1 MAQLPGYSGIC
12 KEEHLEHSDSDYLL
26 ASVAKWIVA
35 NDANGA
41 KQTPEQRE
49 AVEEI
54 KQRMTNLK
62 GKRGRGFAE

>member
-1 MAQLPGYSGIC
+1 MAQLPGFSGIC
-12 KEEHLEHSDSDYLL
+12 KGQNTLSTTNSDYLL

-41 KQTPEQRE
+41 KQSQEQRE

-54 KQRMTNLK
+54 KLRMTNLK
-62 GKRGRGFAE
+62 GKRGFTD